1 VSRSGGVGPS
11 GICIV
16 DKPSGW
22 TSHDVV
28 ARARKL
34 LGTRKVGHA
43 GTLDP
48 MATGVLVLGVGRGT
62 RLLTFITGVGKSYD
76 ATIRFGVE
84 TDSLDADGEVTATH
98 DMSGL
103 DPDEVRRGAAA
114 LTGDLLQVP
123 PMVSALKVEGRRLH
137 ELARE
142 GVEVDRPPRPVTV
155 TRFDVAPTDD
165 PLVWTASIDCSSGTY
180 VRTLAADLGHAL
192 GGGAHLAALR
202 RTAVGPFAL
211 AEATELESLE
221 LLPLVEG
228 VRHLTRCEVGDE
240 VAALVRHGRVLEPAA
255 LGLATDAVAS
265 GGPWAVVGGG
275 DELLAVYEL
284 RSADRLKPAIVLAA
298 EAG

>member
-255 LGLATDAVAS
+255 LGLATDAVAG

-275 DELLAVYEL
+275 DELLAVYEQ